1 VVRKRST
8 IRDVAR
14 EARVTVAGE
23 PGLRPHPGV
32 PHPVPPGTVQKLRHV
47 GAATAARKVNGQ

>member
-1 VVRKRST
+1 MWVPETSNG
-8 IRDVAR
+8 
-14 EARVTVAGE
+14 ELAGRE